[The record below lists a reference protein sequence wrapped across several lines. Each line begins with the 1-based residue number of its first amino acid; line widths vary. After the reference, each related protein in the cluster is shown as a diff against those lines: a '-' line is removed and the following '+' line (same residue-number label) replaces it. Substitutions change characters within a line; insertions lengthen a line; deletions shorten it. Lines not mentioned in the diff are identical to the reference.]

1 MKEVRDSPPGGPWT
15 DRVGAVASTLC
26 ALHCLFCA
34 FAPFVF
40 GALGLGFLLSSTAE
54 WALTLCAVAFGA
66 GALALG
72 RRRHGSTR
80 VAALLGL
87 GIVGLLGARALEM
100 GSGHHGDHVD
110 AEHLEERHGASA
122 ERHDDRTATGPAA
135 TTDGHE
141 EAESDS
147 DHAHEHDEGA
157 LHTVGGTVGFAAGLL
172 LLAGHLLNVRAA
184 RRRREPPPEW
194 SSPMPSGR

>member
-1 MKEVRDSPPGGPWT
+1 MTEVHDSLPDGPWP

-40 GALGLGFLLSSTAE
+40 GALGLGLLLTSSAE

-72 RRRHGSTR
+72 LRRDGSTL
-80 VAALLGL
+80 VTALLCL
-87 GIVGLLGARALEM
+87 GIVGLLGARALEA
-100 GSGHHGDHVD
+100 GTGHHGDHVD
-110 AEHLEERHGASA
+110 AEHLEERHGAGA
-122 ERHDDRTATGPAA
+122 EHHDDRTATGPAD
-135 TTDGHE
+135 TTDGHKV
-141 EAESDS
+141 AESHS
-147 DHAHEHDEGA
+147 DHAHEHGEDEDS

-172 LLAGHLLNVRAA
+172 LVSGHLLNLRTA
-184 RRRREPPPEW
+184 RRRRQE
-194 SSPMPSGR
+194 RTD